1 MQKTY
6 HSLSLRCQRTVLFCH
21 VMIHIERVYV
31 LYLGWTHDSW
41 LLNLPK
47 STYWLTVDHI
57 TVSQWMWQLH
67 LDIDIKME
75 SVDFWKHLH
84 VLIIHS
90 GEGWCVP
97 DRAESSVITVKNNS
111 AGVKKRHTSKWILDG
126 YIAAGERTLWPE
138 RETEPDTANISH
150 NTHLRLLADT
160 HPMWNEDVN
169 GSDYRKLQS
178 IKPV

>member
-1 MQKTY
+1 MSTHCFVLPRHDTYRKSLRSLPWMDPWLLTTEPTKEHLLIDSWSY
-6 HSLSLRCQRTVLFCH
+6 HSIAMNVTVIFRH
-21 VMIHIERVYV
+21 RHK
-31 LYLGWTHDSW
+31 D
-41 LLNLPK
+41 
-47 STYWLTVDHI
+47 
-57 TVSQWMWQLH
+57 
-67 LDIDIKME
+67 
-75 SVDFWKHLH
+75 VDFWKHLH